1 MNLNSSMTSC
11 ARCWRNVWREKMSA
25 EAREALLKAAAEAG
39 KEIRAHSRKESDESV
54 AAMKKRGLIVQE
66 QTVEQEARWRAAAE
80 EIYPDIRGRIVPA
93 DIFDE
98 VQRLLKE
105 YRAGGGKK

>member
-1 MNLNSSMTSC
+1 M
-11 ARCWRNVWREKMSA
+11 
-25 EAREALLKAAAEAG
+25 LKAAAEAG
-39 KEIRAHSRKESDESV
+39 KEIRVNSRKESDDSV
-54 AAMKKRGLIVQE
+54 AAMKRRGL
-66 QTVEQEARWRAAAE
+66 TVHELTPEQEAGWRAGAE

-98 VQRLLKE
+98 VERLLKE